1 MKSQIGVV
9 IAGGTGYG
17 AGELLRYLVSHPAAS
32 VVSVLS
38 SSSPGSSVEE
48 AHPHLSGFYPTLRFE
63 AGVNWERLTAFPQR
77 VLFLA
82 LPHGHSARYLR
93 DIPGAQLEGLKVID
107 LSADFR
113 LQERHVHE
121 AVYEGVSFEAETRA
135 SFIYGLPELGIERV
149 ASATRIANPGCLSTA
164 CILAAAPLLLEYG
177 SRLVGSLCFD
187 AKTGTSGAGRAAQE
201 QMQHSLRHANFEAY
215 KVLCHRH
222 EPEIQQALR
231 AFSPQP
237 VQSMF
242 VPHLLPTARGI
253 FVTAFA
259 QLTDEVTADSV
270 EAVYRKFYA
279 ASPFIRLRTGTP
291 RLQDVAGTNFCDIAL
306 HVRGK
311 QVVILAALDNLGK
324 GMVGQAIQNMNLM
337 CDLPQELG
345 LQQPSLG
352 VM

>member
-1 MKSQIGVV
+1 VKPHIGVA

-38 SSSPGSSVEE
+38 SSSPGSSVED
-48 AHPHLSGFYPTLRFE
+48 AHPHLSGFYRELRFE
-63 AGVNWERLTAFPQR
+63 ASADWAKLATFSQKI
-77 VLFLA
+77 LFLA
-82 LPHGHSARYLR
+82 LPHGHSARFLGEIPTAELR
-93 DIPGAQLEGLKVID
+93 GLKVID

-113 LQERHVHE
+113 LQERDVHE
-121 AVYEGVSFEAETRA
+121 AVYEGVPFEAEARA
-135 SFIYGLPELGIERV
+135 SFVYGLPELGMERV

-201 QMQHSLRHANFEAY
+201 QMQHSVRHANFEAY

-222 EPEIQQALR
+222 EPEILQALR
-231 AFSPQP
+231 ALSPQP
-237 VQSMF
+237 LQSMF

-259 QLTDEVTADSV
+259 QLTDEVTADSI
-270 EAVYRKFYA
+270 EAAYRKFYA
-279 ASPFIRLRTGTP
+279 ASPFIRLRNGTP
-291 RLQDVAGTNFCDIAL
+291 RLQDVAGTNFCDVAL

-311 QVVILAALDNLGK
+311 QIVVLAALDNFGK
-324 GMVGQAIQNMNLM
+324 GMAGQAIQNMNLM
-337 CDLPQELG
+337 CDLPPELG

-352 VM
+352 IM